1 MLKILVLGCLITQS
15 LCQNSE
21 WDNYKVGDDWEG
33 VCTSGKSQS
42 PIDLSEDI
50 LIIINSEDDIM
61 TVDLELI
68 GEFSGQFTQ
77 VLLDLLEYKEHS
89 VH

>member
-15 LCQNSE
+15 LCQSS
-21 WDNYKVGDDWEG
+21 DRDYYKGGDDWEG
-33 VCTSGKSQS
+33 VYTSGKSQS

-50 LIIINSEDDIM
+50 LTIINSEDDIM
-61 TVDLELI
+61 TVDLDLI